1 MMSVPQNRISLIAP
15 AGLVLLVWLCAGCSR
30 GPESPSEATA
40 SSTATTSADGAEQVS
55 SSGGWLGSTACREC
69 HSQIFERYTGHP
81 MWHTLART
89 DKATAIENFS
99 QTSFSGPAGL
109 EYRVE
114 VNEGFPAGSPST
126 SSMPAG
132 SGSRQPV
139 QWHHELR
146 RASDGS
152 VLYDQRV
159 PFEIAVGSGAH
170 GRSWL
175 RNVEGRLYQSP
186 ITWYAEDGHWGLS
199 PGYAPEFHDRFERRV
214 THACLSCHA
223 GRAIPL
229 AGEPDRFQD
238 PLFAEESIGCERCH
252 GPGEQHVQ
260 WHRNTAAAGSAA
272 SVGSGNPAADPIVNP
287 GHFQDARLDAVCNQ
301 CHLAGQRRVLK
312 NGYSEFDFR
321 PGMRVSD
328 LWTVFVKTKG
338 TTAGTED
345 PAGAVSHV
353 EQMHASRCY
362 QQTSGGLNCISCHD
376 PHEVPAAGQ
385 ESAFYRAKCLECHS
399 AGRVECSELP
409 ERRANEGRGDSCVV
423 CHMPTYP
430 AADVH
435 SAQTDHRVLR
445 RPLVSEAAAVM
456 ATNPEAGQPLQR
468 DERSLVA
475 WREPG
480 VPEEAGELT
489 RASGIY
495 LSELAYF
502 GGSNEAAARAVV
514 LLDES
519 LAREEVDVEALLA
532 RGRALIQ
539 LGRLPEAV
547 KSLEA
552 LLKLSPKHET
562 ALEVLASAQH
572 ESGRIR
578 SARTTYEKL
587 LEVNPHRSRYHG
599 RYAHVLGQLQ
609 EYSRGVQAA
618 EKALELDPSLVQA
631 HQWLQMTWEH
641 RGMADRADY
650 HRQMAEQ
657 MLGGGTAGRKQR

>member
-1 MMSVPQNRISLIAP
+1 MSAVLQNRQWSAT
-15 AGLVLLVWLCAGCSR
+15 VLLVSLLLCVGSGCDRTTSSNETTAAPNDTAATVS
-30 GPESPSEATA
+30 GAHSTA
-40 SSTATTSADGAEQVS
+40 SES
-55 SSGGWLGSTACREC
+55 GWLGSAACREC
-69 HSQIFERYTGHP
+69 HSQIFQRYTGHP
-81 MWHTLART
+81 MWHTLAKV
-89 DKATAIENFS
+89 DKATAIEDF
-99 QTSFSGPAGL
+99 TKTKFSGPAGL
-109 EYRVE
+109 EYQVE
-114 VNEGFPAGSPST
+114 RAAAADS
-126 SSMPAG
+126 
-132 SGSRQPV
+132 V

-146 RASDGS
+146 RAPDGA

-159 PFEIAVGSGAH
+159 PFDIAVGSGAH

-186 ITWYAEDGHWGLS
+186 ITWYSEDGHWGLS
-199 PGYAPEFHDRFERRV
+199 PGYEPEFHDRFERRV

-252 GPGEQHVQ
+252 GPGEQHVAWQ
-260 WHRNTAAAGSAA
+260 RKRTAGDSSADAGAGPVA
-272 SVGSGNPAADPIVNP
+272 VDPIVNP
-287 GHFQDARLDAVCNQ
+287 GHFHDSRLDAVCNQ

-312 NGYSEFDFR
+312 NGHSEFDFR

-338 TTAGTED
+338 TAAGTED

-362 QQTSGGLNCISCHD
+362 QQSSGQLSCISCHD
-376 PHEVPAAGQ
+376 PHEVPAA
-385 ESAFYRAKCLECHS
+385 ENEVAFYRAKCLECHS
-399 AGRVECSELP
+399 AGRVECSEQP
-409 ERRANEGRGDSCVV
+409 ERRATDGRGDSCVV
-423 CHMPTYP
+423 CHMPAYP

-445 RPLVSEAAAVM
+445 RPLQPAAQQVAAATSVS
-456 ATNPEAGQPLQR
+456 PQPLQR
-468 DERSLVA
+468 DERSLVSYQ
-475 WREPG
+475 EPG
-480 VPEEAGELT
+480 VAENQQELT
-489 RASGIY
+489 RARGIY

-502 GGSNEAAARAVV
+502 GGSSEAAERAV
-514 LLDES
+514 LLLNQS
-519 LAREEVDVEALLA
+519 LAVQAADVDALLA

-539 LGRLPEAV
+539 LGRLPDAV

-552 LLKLSPKHET
+552 LLKLSPRHET

-578 SARTTYEKL
+578 SARTSYEKL
-587 LEVNPHRSRYHG
+587 LEVNPHRSRYYG

-609 EYSRGVQAA
+609 EYSRGVAAA
-618 EKALELDPSLVQA
+618 EQALELDPSLVQA
-631 HQWLQMTWEH
+631 HQWLQLTWEH
-641 RGMADRADY
+641 RGIADRAEY
-650 HRQMAEQ
+650 HRRMAEQ
-657 MLGGGTAGRKQR
+657 LLGDRPASPKPR

>member
-1 MMSVPQNRISLIAP
+1 MSSVPQIRAS
-15 AGLVLLVWLCAGCSR
+15 LVLLLMALLVTLSAGCGGDTDVPTGS
-30 GPESPSEATA
+30 SL
-40 SSTATTSADGAEQVS
+40 STAERTSTESMKNASTET
-55 SSGGWLGSTACREC
+55 GWLGSTACRDC

-81 MWHTLART
+81 MWHTLAKT
-89 DKATAIENFS
+89 DRATAIENFS
-99 QTSFSGPAGL
+99 ETKFTGPAGL

-114 VNEGFPAGSPST
+114 LSDRLPPEST
-126 SSMPAG
+126 NTPTQATDSASN
-132 SGSRQPV
+132 QHV

-146 RASDGS
+146 RGADGT

-159 PFEIAVGSGAH
+159 PFDIAVGSGAH

-186 ITWYAEDGHWGLS
+186 ITWYSEDAHWGLS

-223 GRAIPL
+223 GQALPM

-260 WHRNTAAAGSAA
+260 WHRKRATAGAAAIDGAGDS
-272 SVGSGNPAADPIVNP
+272 AADPIVNP

-312 NGYSEFDFR
+312 NGHSEFDFR
-321 PGMRVSD
+321 PGMRVTD
-328 LWTVFVKTKG
+328 LWTVFVKTQG
-338 TTAGTED
+338 TTAGTDD

-362 QQTSGGLNCISCHD
+362 QQTDGGLNCISCHD
-376 PHEVPAAGQ
+376 PHEVPAAEQ
-385 ESAFYRAKCLECHS
+385 EASFYRAKCLECHS
-399 AGRVECSELP
+399 AGRVECSEGP
-409 ERRANEGRGDSCVV
+409 ERRASEGRGDSCIV
-423 CHMPTYP
+423 CHMPSYP

-445 RPLVSEAAAVM
+445 RPLRPEAPVATAAATQPV
-456 ATNPEAGQPLQR
+456 QPLQR
-468 DERSLVA
+468 DERSLA
-475 WREPG
+475 AYQEPG
-480 VPEEAGELT
+480 AQEDANELA
-489 RASGIY
+489 RARGIY

-502 GGSNEAAARAVV
+502 GGSNEAAERAVV
-514 LLDES
+514 LLDQS
-519 LAREEVDVEALLA
+519 LAVEAADVDALLA

-539 LGRLPEAV
+539 LGRLPDAV

-552 LLKLSPKHET
+552 LLKLSPRHET

-578 SARTTYEKL
+578 SARTSYEKL
-587 LEVNPHRSRYHG
+587 LEVNPHRSRYYG

-650 HRQMAEQ
+650 HRRMAEQ
-657 MLGGGTAGRKQR
+657 MLGGRTTNREPK

>member
-1 MMSVPQNRISLIAP
+1 MSAGLQNRQWSATAL
-15 AGLVLLVWLCAGCSR
+15 LLLLLVCLCSGCGRTTDS
-30 GPESPSEATA
+30 PAQSSTQPSESAAASGTA
-40 SSTATTSADGAEQVS
+40 AADSLESARES
-55 SSGGWLGSTACREC
+55 GWLGSAACREC
-69 HSQIFERYTGHP
+69 HSQIFQRYTGHP
-81 MWHTLART
+81 MWHTLAKV
-89 DKATAIENFS
+89 DKATAIEDFS
-99 QTSFSGPAGL
+99 ETKFSGPAGL
-109 EYRVE
+109 EYQVE
-114 VNEGFPAGSPST
+114 RAAASDS
-126 SSMPAG
+126 
-132 SGSRQPV
+132 V

-146 RASDGS
+146 RAADGA

-159 PFEIAVGSGAH
+159 PFDIAVGSGAH

-186 ITWYAEDGHWGLS
+186 ITWYSEDGHWGLS
-199 PGYAPEFHDRFERRV
+199 PGYSPEFHDRFERRV

-229 AGEPDRFQD
+229 AGEPDRFRD

-252 GPGEQHVQ
+252 GPGEQHVAWQ
-260 WHRNTAAAGSAA
+260 RERAGTNS
-272 SVGSGNPAADPIVNP
+272 PAADNAGMTAVDPIVNP
-287 GHFQDARLDAVCNQ
+287 GDFQDSRLDAVCNQ

-312 NGYSEFDFR
+312 NGHSEFDFR

-362 QQTSGGLNCISCHD
+362 QQSDGDLSCISCHD
-376 PHEVPAAGQ
+376 PHEVPAA
-385 ESAFYRAKCLECHS
+385 ENEVAFYRAKCLECHS
-399 AGRVECSELP
+399 AGRVECSEQP
-409 ERRANEGRGDSCVV
+409 ERRAGEGRGDSCVV
-423 CHMPTYP
+423 CHMPAYP

-445 RPLVSEAAAVM
+445 RPLPPAAQQLA
-456 ATNPEAGQPLQR
+456 AETAASQQSPQR

-475 WREPG
+475 YQEPG
-480 VPEEAGELT
+480 VSEDLPELT
-489 RASGIY
+489 RARGIY

-502 GGSNEAAARAVV
+502 GGSNEAAERAVL
-514 LLDES
+514 LLDQT
-519 LAREEVDVEALLA
+519 LAAQAADVDALLA

-539 LGRLPEAV
+539 LGRLPDAV

-552 LLKLSPKHET
+552 LLKLSPRHET

-578 SARTTYEKL
+578 SARTSYEKL
-587 LEVNPHRSRYHG
+587 LEVNPHRSRYYG

-609 EYSRGVQAA
+609 EYSRGVRAA
-618 EKALELDPSLVQA
+618 EQALELDPSLVQA
-631 HQWLQMTWEH
+631 HQWLQLTWEH
-641 RGMADRADY
+641 RGIADRAEH
-650 HRQMAEQ
+650 HRRMAEQ
-657 MLGGGTAGRKQR
+657 LLGDQPASRQPR

>member
-1 MMSVPQNRISLIAP
+1 MSAGLQNRQWSATAL
-15 AGLVLLVWLCAGCSR
+15 LLLLLVCLCSGCGRTTDS
-30 GPESPSEATA
+30 PAQSSTQPSESAAT
-40 SSTATTSADGAEQVS
+40 SGTAAADSLESVTES
-55 SSGGWLGSTACREC
+55 GWLGSAACREC
-69 HSQIFERYTGHP
+69 HSQIFQRYTGHP
-81 MWHTLART
+81 MWHTLAKV
-89 DKATAIENFS
+89 DKATAIEDFS
-99 QTSFSGPAGL
+99 ETKFSGPAGL
-109 EYRVE
+109 EYQVE
-114 VNEGFPAGSPST
+114 RAAASDS
-126 SSMPAG
+126 
-132 SGSRQPV
+132 V

-146 RASDGS
+146 RAADGA

-159 PFEIAVGSGAH
+159 PFDIAVGSGAH

-186 ITWYAEDGHWGLS
+186 ITWYSEDGHWGLS
-199 PGYAPEFHDRFERRV
+199 PGYSPEFHDRFERRV

-229 AGEPDRFQD
+229 AGEPDRFRD

-252 GPGEQHVQ
+252 GPGEQHVAWQ
-260 WHRNTAAAGSAA
+260 RERAGTNS
-272 SVGSGNPAADPIVNP
+272 PAADNAGMTAVDPIVNP
-287 GHFQDARLDAVCNQ
+287 GDFQDSRLDAVCNQ

-312 NGYSEFDFR
+312 NGHSEFDFR

-362 QQTSGGLNCISCHD
+362 QQSDGDLSCISCHD
-376 PHEVPAAGQ
+376 PHEVPAA
-385 ESAFYRAKCLECHS
+385 ENEVAFYRAKCLECHS
-399 AGRVECSELP
+399 AGRVECSEQP
-409 ERRANEGRGDSCVV
+409 ERRAGEGRGDSCVV
-423 CHMPTYP
+423 CHMPAYP

-445 RPLVSEAAAVM
+445 RPLPPAAQQLA
-456 ATNPEAGQPLQR
+456 AETAGSQQSPQR
-468 DERSLVA
+468 DERSLEA
-475 WREPG
+475 YQDPG
-480 VPEEAGELT
+480 VSEDLQELT
-489 RASGIY
+489 RARGIY

-502 GGSNEAAARAVV
+502 GGSNEAAERAVL
-514 LLDES
+514 LLDQT
-519 LAREEVDVEALLA
+519 LAAQAADVDALLA

-539 LGRLPEAV
+539 LGRLPDAV

-552 LLKLSPKHET
+552 LLKLSPRHET

-578 SARTTYEKL
+578 SARTSYEKL
-587 LEVNPHRSRYHG
+587 LEVNPHRSRYYG

-609 EYSRGVQAA
+609 EYSRGVRAA
-618 EKALELDPSLVQA
+618 EQALELDPSLVQA
-631 HQWLQMTWEH
+631 HQWLQLTWEH
-641 RGMADRADY
+641 RGIADRAEH
-650 HRQMAEQ
+650 HRRMAEQ
-657 MLGGGTAGRKQR
+657 LLGDRPASRQPR

>member
-1 MMSVPQNRISLIAP
+1 MSAGLQNRQWSATAL
-15 AGLVLLVWLCAGCSR
+15 LLLLLVCLCSGCGRTTDS
-30 GPESPSEATA
+30 PAQSSTQPSESAAT
-40 SSTATTSADGAEQVS
+40 SGTAAADSLESARES
-55 SSGGWLGSTACREC
+55 GWLGSAACREC
-69 HSQIFERYTGHP
+69 HSQIFQRYTGHP
-81 MWHTLART
+81 MWHTLAKVDR
-89 DKATAIENFS
+89 ATAIEDFS
-99 QTSFSGPAGL
+99 ETKFSSPAGL
-109 EYRVE
+109 EYQVE
-114 VNEGFPAGSPST
+114 RAAASDS
-126 SSMPAG
+126 
-132 SGSRQPV
+132 V

-146 RASDGS
+146 RAADGA

-159 PFEIAVGSGAH
+159 PFDIAVGSGAH

-186 ITWYAEDGHWGLS
+186 ITWYSEDGHWGLS

-229 AGEPDRFQD
+229 AGEPDRFRD

-252 GPGEQHVQ
+252 GPGEQHVAWQ
-260 WHRNTAAAGSAA
+260 RERAGTNS
-272 SVGSGNPAADPIVNP
+272 PAADNAGMTAVDPIVNP
-287 GHFQDARLDAVCNQ
+287 GDFQDSRLDAVCNQ

-312 NGYSEFDFR
+312 NGHSEFDFR
-321 PGMRVSD
+321 PGMRVND

-362 QQTSGGLNCISCHD
+362 QQSGGDLSCISCHD
-376 PHEVPAAGQ
+376 PHEVPAA
-385 ESAFYRAKCLECHS
+385 ENEVAFYRAKCLECHS
-399 AGRVECSELP
+399 AGRVECSEQP
-409 ERRANEGRGDSCVV
+409 ERRAGEGRGDSCVV
-423 CHMPTYP
+423 CHMPAYP

-445 RPLVSEAAAVM
+445 RPLPPAAQQLA
-456 ATNPEAGQPLQR
+456 AETAGSQQSLQR

-475 WREPG
+475 YQEPG
-480 VPEEAGELT
+480 VSEDLQELT
-489 RASGIY
+489 RARGIY

-502 GGSNEAAARAVV
+502 GGSNEAAERAVL
-514 LLDES
+514 LLDQT
-519 LAREEVDVEALLA
+519 LAAQAADVDALLA

-539 LGRLPEAV
+539 LGRLPDAV

-552 LLKLSPKHET
+552 LLKLSPRHET

-578 SARTTYEKL
+578 SARTSYEKL
-587 LEVNPHRSRYHG
+587 LEVNPHRSRYYG

-609 EYSRGVQAA
+609 EYSRGVRAA
-618 EKALELDPSLVQA
+618 EQALELDPSLVQA
-631 HQWLQMTWEH
+631 HQWLQLTWEH
-641 RGMADRADY
+641 RGIADRAEH
-650 HRQMAEQ
+650 HRRMAEQ
-657 MLGGGTAGRKQR
+657 LLGDRPASRQPR